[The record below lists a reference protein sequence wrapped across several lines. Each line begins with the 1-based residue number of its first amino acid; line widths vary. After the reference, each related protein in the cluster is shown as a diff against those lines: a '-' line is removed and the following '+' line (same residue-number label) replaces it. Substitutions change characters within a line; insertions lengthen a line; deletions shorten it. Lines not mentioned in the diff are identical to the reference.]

1 MVDYWRQISTGP
13 DPPNIINVVVEMT
26 KGSQN
31 KYEYDKEVGGFRLDR
46 VLYTFFPCDYGFV
59 PQTLDDDGDP
69 LDAILLINQPTF
81 TGCIVIARPIGIMRM
96 LDEGREDDKIL
107 AVSITDPYYKQIV
120 DITDVPDALVK
131 ELTHFFNHYKKVE
144 GKETKVLEW
153 RGVVE
158 AKRLI
163 EKNMNSYKKKGEDQK
178 TARRS
183 F

>member
-1 MVDYWRQISTGP
+1 
-13 DPPNIINVVVEMT
+13 
-26 KGSQN
+26 
-31 KYEYDKEVGGFRLDR
+31 
-46 VLYTFFPCDYGFV
+46 
-59 PQTLDDDGDP
+59 
-69 LDAILLINQPTF
+69 
-81 TGCIVIARPIGIMRM
+81 
-96 LDEGREDDKIL
+96 
-107 AVSITDPYYKQIV
+107 
-120 DITDVPDALVK
+120 VPDALIK